1 MTFEAFDVVVVPF
14 PFTDQTTTKR
24 RPALVL
30 SDASNFNMQVGQSVL
45 AMITSARNSSW
56 PLDVEIKDLD
66 SAGLPADSIVR
77 MKLFTLD
84 DRLVI
89 RKAGVLS
96 SVDAIAISDAL
107 GRLLKLVTARGR
119 FPITA
124 VD

>member
-14 PFTDQTTTKR
+14 PFTDRSTTKR

-30 SDASNFNMQVGQSVL
+30 SDSKAFNKHVGQSVL
-45 AMITSARNSSW
+45 AMITSARNSDW

-66 SAGLPADSIVR
+66 SAGLPSASVVR

-89 RKAGVLS
+89 RRAGVLAENDRR
-96 SVDAIAISDAL
+96 SVAATL
-107 GRLLKLVTARGR
+107 QQLLNLKT
-119 FPITA
+119 
-124 VD
+124 